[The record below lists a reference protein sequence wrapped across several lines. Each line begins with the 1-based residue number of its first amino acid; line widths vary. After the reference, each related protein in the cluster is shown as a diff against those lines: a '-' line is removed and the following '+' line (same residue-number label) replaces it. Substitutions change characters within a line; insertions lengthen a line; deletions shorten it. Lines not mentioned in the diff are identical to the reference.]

1 MDAAPVIVADG
12 LGRRF
17 GGMGGAGMGMGGGMR
32 VPARVWPSCVVHALV
47 VMPSSVRLAA
57 IWVGEPMVSIS
68 SKMRRTTAASVSLMT
83 SSSPASRNRGNSE
96 NWRCSIEG
104 FTTIIRER
112 PRERGSWAI
121 SSRGSSYEKSVR
133 FIRIRG
139 MLTARVITCS
149 DAASHGERE
158 DVSGP
163 AVMEL
168 LVANGYVVD
177 ETVIVPDVVAAIAQE
192 IERAT
197 DAGIRLVVTTG
208 GTGLSPRDVTPEAT
222 MTVCDRIVPGFG
234 ELMRLRSLERTSMA
248 SLSRAQ
254 AATRGSALVVN
265 LPGSP
270 KGAVENLGA
279 VLHLIP
285 HALELLAGGK
295 VEH

>member
-1 MDAAPVIVADG
+1 
-12 LGRRF
+12 
-17 GGMGGAGMGMGGGMR
+17 
-32 VPARVWPSCVVHALV
+32 
-47 VMPSSVRLAA
+47 
-57 IWVGEPMVSIS
+57 
-68 SKMRRTTAASVSLMT
+68 
-83 SSSPASRNRGNSE
+83 
-96 NWRCSIEG
+96 
-104 FTTIIRER
+104 
-112 PRERGSWAI
+112 
-121 SSRGSSYEKSVR
+121 
-133 FIRIRG
+133 
-139 MLTARVITCS
+139 
-149 DAASHGERE
+149 
-158 DVSGP
+158 
-163 AVMEL
+163 
-168 LVANGYVVD
+168 VANGFVVD
-177 ETVIVPDVVAAIAQE
+177 ETVIVPDDIAAIAQE

-197 DAGIRLVVTTG
+197 EAGIRLVVTTG

-279 VLHLIP
+279 ILHLIP